1 MVSAAVRL
9 YEDPGLNHDRT
20 PSPPLAGHA
29 AQLLLLLAKAQML
42 RLEDGSDLGEVHEAL
57 HGRRLRPQDYTT
69 LITELR
75 HARKWRLAVS
85 VGDWLIE
92 QPAKAGAEA
101 LPNLVH
107 YNAMMRACAAAGQH
121 EAAVHILDTV
131 THQQLRDEY
140 QRQKPPA
147 TRRTAPSC
155 SGSARYVRPEA
166 QHSARIHDIGKDP
179 VVHGSGCHIGL
190 TYTYYTGYR

>member
-1 MVSAAVRL
+1 MREKGGSFAKNL
-9 YEDPGLNHDRT
+9 D
-20 PSPPLAGHA
+20 
-29 AQLLLLLAKAQML
+29 LAKAQML
-42 RLEDGSDLGEVHEAL
+42 CLEDGSDLGEVHEAL

-121 EAAVHILDTV
+121 
-131 THQQLRDEY
+131 
-140 QRQKPPA
+140 
-147 TRRTAPSC
+147 
-155 SGSARYVRPEA
+155 
-166 QHSARIHDIGKDP
+166 
-179 VVHGSGCHIGL
+179 
-190 TYTYYTGYR
+190 